1 MTARIIVQK
10 RVDLRLMF
18 SLPAVLRLIIA
29 VVILNFAAPAQ
40 NFVDIKPSPQQ
51 VAWQDLEFG
60 VIIHFGTNTF
70 LDREWGTALPIRGY
84 SIRPILIL
92 SSGCAQLKLLARNT
106 WSSSLNTTTVSVC
119 GQ

>member
-1 MTARIIVQK
+1 MLSPTK
-10 RVDLRLMF
+10 YLL
-18 SLPAVLRLIIA
+18 LLI
-29 VVILNFAAPAQ
+29 LLAANVWAPVAQAQ
-40 NFVDIKPSPQQ
+40 NFVDIKPCRRQ

-119 GQ
+119 GQQSKLNTA